1 MPVRPP
7 LLFAGA
13 VALLLATPG
22 CGGSEVTEIQDVR
35 ERGHAGVPAPRS
47 TLDQRMR
54 GEMPGDPRGA
64 DPHGADPHGAMGGA
78 AASSGV
84 AYTWSTP
91 AGWEPLPAAPMR
103 AAGWKVTAA
112 PGTECTFSTLPA
124 SGGGLVANVNRWR
137 KQMSLEPADE
147 AAVAALPTKGTLLER
162 PARWVELAGTYV
174 GMGGGAT
181 VEGAKLVGLVAELPQ
196 ATAFLKLTGPAAA
209 VDAEIPRLLELAA
222 SIQKGSG
229 APASGAPAP
238 GSVAPG
244 AGRTEPPAPAAPF
257 RWTAPEGWT
266 QGPARSMRV
275 ATFVPVAAPGSEVA
289 VSILKGTAGGVRANL
304 DRWRGQM
311 GAAPLTD
318 AEFEALPRAQ
328 VLGGTAVFLAVEGAY
343 AGMSGGAGAAG
354 SMLLGMAL
362 PRPGDMVFV
371 KMTGPAAEVRG
382 EQGRFRAFCESFRE

>member
-1 MPVRPP
+1 MTVRFP
-7 LLFAGA
+7 LFRAGA
-13 VALLLATPG
+13 FALLLTTAG
-22 CGGSEVTEIQDVR
+22 CGGSEVTEIEDVR

-54 GEMPGDPRGA
+54 GEMPGDP
-64 DPHGADPHGAMGGA
+64 HGADPHGAMGG

-124 SGGGLVANVNRWR
+124 SGGGFVANVNRWR
-137 KQMSLEPADE
+137 KQMSLEPTDE
-147 AAVAALPTKGTLLER
+147 AAVAALPTKGTLLGR
-162 PARWVELAGTYV
+162 PARWVELTGTYV

-196 ATAFLKLTGPAAA
+196 ATAFLKLTGPAAS
-209 VDAEIPRLLELAA
+209 VDAEVTRFLELAA
-222 SIQKGSG
+222 SIAPGSG
-229 APASGAPAP
+229 AAAATR
-238 GSVAPG
+238 A
-244 AGRTEPPAPAAPF
+244 EPPAPAAPF
-257 RWTAPEGWT
+257 QWTAPAGWT

-275 ATFVPVAAPGSEVA
+275 ATFVPTGAPSSEVA

-318 AEFEALPRAQ
+318 AEFEALPRAK

-382 EQGRFRAFCESFRE
+382 EQDRFRAFCESFRE